1 MVRAVDRI
9 PPAFD
14 VGPTLALAGDYVTVI
29 VPGTSDVTFAGLA
42 ALLVVQRE
50 AVVLGPALIAVAADH
65 VPFAGAGA
73 SLLVA
78 TIAGQNSP
86 YVTLAL

>member
-1 MVRAVDRI
+1 M
-9 PPAFD
+9 
-14 VGPTLALAGDYVTVI
+14 AGDDVAVV
-29 VPGTSDVTFAGLA
+29 VPGTSDVAFAGLA
-42 ALLVVQRE
+42 ALLVVQRQ

-65 VPFAGAGA
+65 VAFAGAGA

-86 YVTLAL
+86 YVTLTL